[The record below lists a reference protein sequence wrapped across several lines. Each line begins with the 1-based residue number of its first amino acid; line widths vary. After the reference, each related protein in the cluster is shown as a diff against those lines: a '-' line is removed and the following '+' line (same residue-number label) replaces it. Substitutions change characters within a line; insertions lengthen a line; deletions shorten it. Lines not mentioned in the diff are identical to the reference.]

1 MLVLH
6 RPTVTVTL
14 CDQALLQLRRRPG
27 RDFHLLNLKYFTVY
41 GCVVPRLGEAWIP
54 LFASAGNFVW
64 TVYLSGVSARP
75 LPAPG

>member
-14 CDQALLQLRRRPG
+14 CEQALLQLRRRPG
-27 RDFHLLNLKYFTVY
+27 RDFLLSY